1 MLSLVRTLILNDLF
15 EPIFDT
21 WQQPLCGSL
30 ECARA
35 KPFFLSL
42 CPLFESVDPIAAK
55 GIDNIIPQDIL
66 SNAKGL
72 AIFTVVKAGF
82 LFSGR
87 AGAGIVVARLED
99 GSWSAPSAIG
109 TGGMGFGGQIGA
121 EITDFVIVLNTQ
133 AAVKSFCKGGNV
145 TLGGSLSGNKTMFT
159 KLRNQERERRC
170 LLGQF

>member
-1 MLSLVRTLILNDLF
+1 MPT
-15 EPIFDT
+15 
-21 WQQPLCGSL
+21 
-30 ECARA
+30 
-35 KPFFLSL
+35 
-42 CPLFESVDPIAAK
+42 FESVDPIAAK

-66 SNAKGL
+66 LNAKGL

-87 AGAGIVVARLED
+87 AGTGIVVARLED

-133 AAVKSFCKGGNV
+133 AAVKSFCRGGNV
-145 TLGGSLSGNKTMFT
+145 TLGGSLSGNKTMST
-159 KLRNQERERRC
+159 KLRSREEREHLC
-170 LLGQF
+170 LLVLTSMSSSSRRWAYWKNG